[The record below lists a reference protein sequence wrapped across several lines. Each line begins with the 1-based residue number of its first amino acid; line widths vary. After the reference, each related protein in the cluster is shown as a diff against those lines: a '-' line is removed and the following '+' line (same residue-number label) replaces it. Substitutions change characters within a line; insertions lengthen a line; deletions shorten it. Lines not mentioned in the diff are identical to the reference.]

1 MSDID
6 FSSIAEQILDIV
18 KNLQIRISNIEKK
31 SNKFLENKVF
41 YDTITEIKKK
51 LDNLEDKIFEI
62 SKIADKDFL
71 ENVRNLNNLK
81 TKIEILETEYKNLIK
96 DSDFL
101 EIKSELL
108 KLEKRL
114 KKLEEYAKIDEIL
127 TEINNIKSVI
137 NQISSDLELIK
148 LNYIDK
154 DKYNEYFEKMKDVEK
169 AISRISFELKQKITD
184 IIKINDRLDKIEN
197 EFLPNIQASLE
208 RSLNELKTDIGK
220 IKEKIQN
227 SKILEMIS
235 EEDIKNIR
243 ELNSYKEAYK
253 KILNLENRLNNIVS
267 SLYSLEDEMRNSFRE
282 EYDKKVERIKA
293 IENRIDTNE
302 KLINNFRSSIDG
314 LRKEITDLRD
324 IMLYLTK
331 ENDKTNEK
339 IKELENKIKL
349 ANIEELY
356 DYIERLKLL
365 EAEIENLKRELI
377 NRDNFDRERIKN
389 IEYALKKLYDRQNE
403 ILENLKRRI

>member
-1 MSDID
+1 
-6 FSSIAEQILDIV
+6 
-18 KNLQIRISNIEKK
+18 
-31 SNKFLENKVF
+31 
-41 YDTITEIKKK
+41 
-51 LDNLEDKIFEI
+51 
-62 SKIADKDFL
+62 
-71 ENVRNLNNLK
+71 
-81 TKIEILETEYKNLIK
+81 
-96 DSDFL
+96 
-101 EIKSELL
+101 
-108 KLEKRL
+108 
-114 KKLEEYAKIDEIL
+114 DEIL

-154 DKYNEYFEKMKDVEK
+154 DKYNEYFEKMKDIEK

>member
-41 YDTITEIKKK
+41 YDTINEIKRK

-154 DKYNEYFEKMKDVEK
+154 DKYNEYFEKMKDIEK

-235 EEDIKNIR
+235 EEDIKNI
-243 ELNSYKEAYK
+243 
-253 KILNLENRLNNIVS
+253 
-267 SLYSLEDEMRNSFRE
+267 
-282 EYDKKVERIKA
+282 
-293 IENRIDTNE
+293 
-302 KLINNFRSSIDG
+302 
-314 LRKEITDLRD
+314 
-324 IMLYLTK
+324 
-331 ENDKTNEK
+331 
-339 IKELENKIKL
+339 
-349 ANIEELY
+349 
-356 DYIERLKLL
+356 
-365 EAEIENLKRELI
+365 
-377 NRDNFDRERIKN
+377 
-389 IEYALKKLYDRQNE
+389 
-403 ILENLKRRI
+403 

>member
-41 YDTITEIKKK
+41 YDTINEIKRK
-51 LDNLEDKIFEI
+51 LDNLEDKMFEI

-154 DKYNEYFEKMKDVEK
+154 DKYNEYFEKMKDIEK

>member
-1 MSDID
+1 SDID